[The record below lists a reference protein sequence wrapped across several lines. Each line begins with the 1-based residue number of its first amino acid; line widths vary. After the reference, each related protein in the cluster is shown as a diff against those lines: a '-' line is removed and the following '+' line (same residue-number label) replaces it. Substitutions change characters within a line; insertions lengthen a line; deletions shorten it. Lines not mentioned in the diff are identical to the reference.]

1 MIFLTVG
8 TQFPLDRLVKAVDEA
23 IGRGLLDEEIWAQ
36 VGQSTYRPRNF
47 IKATDFL
54 DKQLFDQWM
63 DRASKVIS
71 HAGIGSITMA
81 LDAAKPLLV
90 MPRLR
95 KYGEVVNDHQVDIA
109 RKFEQSGYLLAA
121 YNIEQLPE
129 KIEAL
134 KSFVP
139 QKRNTQPEK
148 VAERI
153 SRFLHQLTSQ
163 KPTTEEG
170 FIPEQNK

>member
-23 IGRGLLDEEIWAQ
+23 IGQGLLNEEIWAQ
-36 VGQSTYRPRNF
+36 IGQSSYQPRHF
-47 IKATDFL
+47 RKSTDFL

-63 DRASKVIS
+63 GKASKVIS

-95 KYGEVVNDHQVDIA
+95 KYGEVVNNHQVDIA
-109 RKFEQSGYLLAA
+109 QKFEQFGYLLAA
-121 YNIEQLPE
+121 YDIEELPE

-153 SRFLHQLTSQ
+153 SRFLNQFTSQ
-163 KPTTEEG
+163 KPIAEKG
-170 FIPEQNK
+170 FLPEQNK

>member
-8 TQFPLDRLVKAVDEA
+8 TQFPLDRLVKAVDKT
-23 IGRGLLDEEIWAQ
+23 IDQGLLDEEVLAQ
-36 VGQSTYRPRNF
+36 IGQSSYQPRNF
-47 IKATDFL
+47 KKSTDFL
-54 DKQLFDQWM
+54 EKQLFDQWM
-63 DRASKVIS
+63 EKASKVIS

-95 KYGEVVNDHQVDIA
+95 RYGEVVNDHQVDIA
-109 RKFEQSGYLLAA
+109 RKFGQCGYLLAA
-121 YNIEQLPE
+121 YDIEELPE
-129 KIEAL
+129 KIQSL

-139 QKRNTQPEK
+139 QKRNTQSEK

-153 SRFLHQLTSQ
+153 SKFLNQLVS
-163 KPTTEEG
+163 
-170 FIPEQNK
+170 